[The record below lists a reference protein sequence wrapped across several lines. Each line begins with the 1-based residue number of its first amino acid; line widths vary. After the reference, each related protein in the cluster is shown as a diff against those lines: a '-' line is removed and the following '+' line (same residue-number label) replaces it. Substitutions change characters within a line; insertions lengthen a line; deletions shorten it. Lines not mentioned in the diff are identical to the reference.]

1 MPSSGHWAISPTGLL
16 DVLHLIEQKQPKVVL
31 EIGSGTSTIWM
42 AYALEKL
49 GGRLVSV
56 DHDPGY
62 AERTRTLLRA
72 HGLDGVAEVRLAAL
86 RPLTVHGEEFQWYDT
101 DALADVNDID
111 LLLVDGPP
119 GATGPIARYPAVP
132 VLLDRLSSTAA
143 VVLDDMV
150 RQDEQEVV
158 RRWTSTVTGLARERE
173 FFDRVAVLRYSR
185 FES

>member
-1 MPSSGHWAISPTGLL
+1 MTAQACASRPSKPAS
-16 DVLHLIEQKQPKVVL
+16 VV
-31 EIGSGTSTIWM
+31 
-42 AYALEKL
+42 
-49 GGRLVSV
+49 
-56 DHDPGY
+56 
-62 AERTRTLLRA
+62 
-72 HGLDGVAEVRLAAL
+72 
-86 RPLTVHGEEFQWYDT
+86 
-101 DALADVNDID
+101 
-111 LLLVDGPP
+111 
-119 GATGPIARYPAVP
+119 ATGPIARYPAVP